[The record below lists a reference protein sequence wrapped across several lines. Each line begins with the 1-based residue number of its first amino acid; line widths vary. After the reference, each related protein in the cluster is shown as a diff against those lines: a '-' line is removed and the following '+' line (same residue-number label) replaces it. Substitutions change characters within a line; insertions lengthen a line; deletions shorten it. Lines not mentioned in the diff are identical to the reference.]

1 MIYVARS
8 SIHQLVLYPTLLYAL
23 SDCFLAIWCPISN
36 HVATDADNLDR
47 TPKAMSLKSND
58 GKDVLRDNQSGR
70 LSLMET
76 EEDLLASQEL
86 PPPKL
91 DYCVEC
97 KDQEVN
103 HLQWLRVATTPNK
116 YTFPLGYLYFGHN

>member
-1 MIYVARS
+1 
-8 SIHQLVLYPTLLYAL
+8 
-23 SDCFLAIWCPISN
+23 
-36 HVATDADNLDR
+36 
-47 TPKAMSLKSND
+47 MSLKSND

-76 EEDLLASQEL
+76 DEDLLASQEL

-103 HLQWLRVATTPNK
+103 HLQCPRVATTPPTNIASFWAICISDII
-116 YTFPLGYLYFGHN
+116 TNLQLDTWNI